1 MKPSYQ
7 SISERTFQKPKTHGI
22 FHPKSQGSKST
33 NIGYKPSGNLKWPW
47 KPWSMEID
55 DFPSDRNLHLW
66 LGFNMAMLNSP
77 CVDDLI
83 KHGEWLFQILT
94 RGVWHCS
101 CSMKKQLHFIF
112 FPFNGTPEFINLRGW
127 CSLYTFLGCWWS
139 NFIISGCFLM

>member
-1 MKPSYQ
+1 VKPSYQ

-94 RGVWHCS
+94 RGV
-101 CSMKKQLHFIF
+101 
-112 FPFNGTPEFINLRGW
+112 
-127 CSLYTFLGCWWS
+127 
-139 NFIISGCFLM
+139 